1 MFDFG
6 WDELG
11 LIIVIAVLFLGPK
24 ELPHALRTLGRWV
37 RRIRG
42 MAREFQRHIDD
53 VVREAELEEVRDGLK
68 KARTMDF
75 GREIEKQVDPTGD
88 LTRDLNAA
96 RKDLDLNV
104 APRAMTPAD
113 AGVGGSTTTGP
124 GPEAAAPD
132 PAPTPAAAPA
142 AAPAQVQAT
151 AAVQAP
157 APAAEAPKAASG
169 DRGA

>member
-1 MFDFG
+1 MFDLG

-113 AGVGGSTTTGP
+113 AGVNNGGTTADVGASEVATQAAGP
-124 GPEAAAPD
+124 
-132 PAPTPAAAPA
+132 
-142 AAPAQVQAT
+142 
-151 AAVQAP
+151 AP
-157 APAAEAPKAASG
+157 APAVEVPTAASG
-169 DRGA
+169 DKGA

>member
-1 MFDFG
+1 MFDLG

-11 LIIVIAVLFLGPK
+11 LIIVLAVIILGPK
-24 ELPHALRTLGRWV
+24 ELPTALRTLGRWT

-88 LTRDLNAA
+88 FTKDLNEA
-96 RKDLDLNV
+96 RKDLDLNTV
-104 APRAMTPAD
+104 PRQAAK
-113 AGVGGSTTTGP
+113 AA
-124 GPEAAAPD
+124 EARPSDD
-132 PAPTPAAAPA
+132 PARPVADMAPAQAPASATPPAAAPA
-142 AAPAQVQAT
+142 ADEPRRIAGG
-151 AAVQAP
+151 
-157 APAAEAPKAASG
+157 EG
-169 DRGA
+169 GA

>member
-1 MFDFG
+1 MFDLG

-11 LIIVIAVLFLGPK
+11 LIIVLAVIILGPK
-24 ELPHALRTLGRWV
+24 ELPTALRTLGRWT

-88 LTRDLNAA
+88 FTKDLNEA
-96 RKDLDLNV
+96 RKDLDLNTVPRQAAKAAEARPTDDPARPV
-104 APRAMTPAD
+104 ADMAPAQ
-113 AGVGGSTTTGP
+113 APAS
-124 GPEAAAPD
+124 AAP
-132 PAPTPAAAPA
+132 PAAAPA
-142 AAPAQVQAT
+142 SAPAAPAADEPRRI
-151 AAVQAP
+151 AGG
-157 APAAEAPKAASG
+157 EG
-169 DRGA
+169 GA